1 MPRSCENP
9 FRKHVDCVCFFAR
22 GTVQTA
28 LLRFCFAVPLRGT
41 GWRHSITILTPA
53 GLPPAAA
60 PGLTFV
66 WLCVRSALH
75 QGIRPTGRPDR
86 LWCPPRKAISPAVHS
101 SSRPFSTRQTSKSCV
116 SATTATKVYS
126 PHPCTRTTYRHICV
140 HCRAPLIG
148 CAHGGLGQGFTLSL
162 MSIR

>member
-1 MPRSCENP
+1 MKSASSNTLIA
-9 FRKHVDCVCFFAR
+9 HAFFAH
-22 GTVQTA
+22 GAGQTA
-28 LLRFCFAVPLRGT
+28 PLRFCFAAPLRGT
-41 GWRHSITILTPA
+41 GCRHSITILTPT

-101 SSRPFSTRQTSKSCV
+101 SSGAGFPPGKPQNLALSRPPRQRFT
-116 SATTATKVYS
+116 
-126 PHPCTRTTYRHICV
+126 V
-140 HCRAPLIG
+140 HALVQEGLI
-148 CAHGGLGQGFTLSL
+148 AIFA
-162 MSIR
+162 SIAARR